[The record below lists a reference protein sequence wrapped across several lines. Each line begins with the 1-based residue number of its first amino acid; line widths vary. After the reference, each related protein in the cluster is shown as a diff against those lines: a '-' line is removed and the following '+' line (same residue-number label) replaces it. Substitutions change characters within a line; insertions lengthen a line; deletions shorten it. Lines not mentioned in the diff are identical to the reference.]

1 MLAEILLFFGIVVV
15 GTVGE
20 LCVTRAMKIIGEMH
34 EFNPR
39 AIVTFIGRAFRVGW
53 MWLGFAMMGVA
64 YFALLAM
71 LARANVSYVIPI
83 TSLSYVVGAI
93 GGRWFLSEAVTRQ
106 RWIGVLL
113 VCTGVVLVL
122 LGKG

>member
-1 MLAEILLFFGIVVV
+1 MLIEVILVFFIVVV

-20 LCVTRAMKIIGEMH
+20 MCVTRAMKIIGEVK
-34 EFNPR
+34 EFSPR
-39 AIVTFIGRAFRVGW
+39 TLLGVPIRAFRVGW
-53 MWLGFAMMGVA
+53 MWIGFLMMALA
-64 YFALLAM
+64 YFALLGM

-93 GGRWFLSEAVTRQ
+93 GGRWFLGEAVTHK

-113 VCTGVVLVL
+113 VCAGVLLVY

>member
-1 MLAEILLFFGIVVV
+1 MLVEILLFFCIVVI

-34 EFNPR
+34 QFTPA
-39 AIVTFIGRAFRVGW
+39 AIVSFIWRAFRVGW
-53 MWLGFAMMGVA
+53 MWLGFVMMGVA
-64 YFALLAM
+64 YFALLGM
-71 LARANVSYVIPI
+71 LSRANVSYVIPI

-93 GGRWFLSEAVTRQ
+93 GGRWFLGEAVTRQ

-113 VCTGVVLVL
+113 VCAGVILVY